1 MESFRLQNYQ
11 FGKIIIIVM
20 KRLSQRA
27 ELRRRLRTA
36 RVGLELSQIETAQ
49 RAKLSESRYWRI
61 ENGYDT
67 PTPEERETIAKVL
80 RMPAADLFPEQVGA

>member
-1 MESFRLQNYQ
+1 MRRQ
-11 FGKIIIIVM
+11 
-20 KRLSQRA
+20 LSQRA

-61 ENGYDT
+61 ENGYDIA
-67 PTPEERETIAKVL
+67 TPEEQEAISKVL
-80 RMPAADLFPEQVGA
+80 KMSQAELFVQEAVAS